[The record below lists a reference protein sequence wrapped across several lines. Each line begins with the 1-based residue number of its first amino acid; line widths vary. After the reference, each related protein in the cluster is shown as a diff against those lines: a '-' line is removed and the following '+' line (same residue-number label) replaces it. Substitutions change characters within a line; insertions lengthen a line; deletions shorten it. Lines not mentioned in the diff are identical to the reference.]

1 MRYCII
7 LVLVLSKVDVML
19 CCLVVWLPQ
28 AEVLPGTGFLADLLM
43 CSDKS
48 LGSVPG

>member
-28 AEVLPGTGFLADLLM
+28 AVRFCLALAFWLI
-43 CSDKS
+43 C
-48 LGSVPG
+48 